1 MIDVEEHV
9 YHDDPGVG
17 HPDVRTELKNVAYYF
32 LGNGHIQAAVQ
43 TAPAGDGTPVGLLV
57 MDPERLRKKREALT
71 MDERTG
77 LDRTAV
83 RIAEQGRVE
92 RAEAGTFTAAWVA
105 GRAVPTAGVRWRT
118 TSAAV
123 EEYFFCPD
131 VASPLLARDVVI
143 ANRTKRRLRLRF
155 ETGVRAHLLEKAF
168 SLDPGASKT
177 ISVRYVLCPDRD
189 EVVPAFGRKAAPDKS
204 AAAFWGGLTRLS
216 FGHKL
221 LDGFFEAS
229 RAQLPAVISRA
240 GRLDGAIWQY
250 NREWLRDQAIVALA
264 MTMLGAHDRARTM
277 FHRLIDKFVTDE
289 GDTIDSSE
297 RRAPDEV
304 ELDQNGFLLY
314 TLKDYVLWTGDRE
327 IVRKHWPKIA
337 AAAEFP
343 LRDVFRHPAS
353 GLLTNRREFW
363 ERHRAHGIE
372 PGIELVHP
380 LYASVGLSAAAVL
393 GRMTGRYAEAVRWE
407 GESLRIK
414 RAMLEDP
421 RFRLADNRGFIKRR
435 RLDGRVQEKIVA
447 AADSGLPAGS
457 PLAGRGPH
465 FLNPDSS
472 AALPLALGF
481 VPPRSPLTALT
492 LGSLETLWNQ
502 AWTGGGY
509 GRYNATSEPDSP
521 GAWPIASLF
530 VARASVEAGRPD
542 NAWRVLRWLD
552 TVPGAKA
559 GAWFEFYGRRLA
571 PPFPQVGI
579 LPWTWAEIVI
589 LFVHHILGV
598 RPEEIGLR
606 IRPRLLPGLKGAR
619 ATLPFQNGRL
629 ELEVGKA
636 PKGAAPRFES
646 DSLILESGPGD
657 ALLAFPG
664 RDLKVK
670 ARVRS

>member
-1 MIDVEEHV
+1 MIDVKEHI
-9 YHDDPGVG
+9 YHDDPNIG
-17 HPDVRTELKNVAYYF
+17 HPDVRTELKNAAYFF
-32 LGNGHIQAAVQ
+32 LGNGLIQAAVQ
-43 TAPAGDGTPVGLLV
+43 AAPGGDGTPVGLLI

-83 RIAEQGRVE
+83 RIAEDGRLH
-92 RAEAGTFTAAWVA
+92 RAEAGAFAAAWVE
-105 GRAVPTAGVRWRT
+105 GRPVPTVGVRWLT
-118 TSAAV
+118 AALAV
-123 EEYFFCPD
+123 EENFFCPD
-131 VASPLLARDVVI
+131 VSSPILAREVAI
-143 ANRTKRRLRLRF
+143 TNRTKRRLRLRV
-155 ETGVRAHLLEKAF
+155 ETGVRAHLLEKSF
-168 SLDPGASKT
+168 SLEAGASKT
-177 ISVRYVLCPDRD
+177 ISLHYVLCPERD
-189 EVVPAFGRKAAPDKS
+189 EVMPAFGRKTASDKS

-221 LDGFFEAS
+221 LDRFFEAS

-240 GRLDGAIWQY
+240 GRLDGAVWQY
-250 NREWLRDQAIVALA
+250 NREWLRDQAVVALA
-264 MTMLGAHDRARTM
+264 LTMLGAHDRARTM
-277 FHRLIDKFVTDE
+277 FHRLLDKFVTAE
-289 GDTIDSSE
+289 GDTVDSSE

-327 IVRKHWPKIA
+327 IVRKHWPKIV

-343 LRDVFRHPAS
+343 LREIFRHPAS
-353 GLLTNRREFW
+353 GLLANRREFW

-372 PGIELVHP
+372 PGIELVYQ
-380 LYASVGLSAAAVL
+380 LYTSVGLAAAAVL
-393 GRMTGRYAEAVRWE
+393 ARMTGRYGEAVRWE

-421 RFRLADNRGFIKRR
+421 LFRLADNRGFIKRR
-435 RLDGRVQEKIVA
+435 RLDGKVQEKIVA
-447 AADSGLPAGS
+447 ASDSGLPAGS

-472 AALPLALGF
+472 AALPIALGL
-481 VPPRSPLTALT
+481 VPPHSPLTALT
-492 LGSLETLWNQ
+492 LGSLEALWNQ
-502 AWTGGGY
+502 EWTSGGY
-509 GRYNATSEPDSP
+509 GRYHATSEPDSP

-530 VARASVEAGRPD
+530 IARASVEAGRPE
-542 NAWRVLRWLD
+542 NAWRILRWLH

-559 GAWFEFYGRRLA
+559 GSWFEFYGRRLA

-606 IRPRLLPGLKGAR
+606 IRPRLLPGLKSAW
-619 ATLPFQNGRL
+619 ATLPFQSGRF
-629 ELEVGKA
+629 ELEIGKGTR
-636 PKGAAPRFES
+636 GAGPRFKS
-646 DSLILESGPGD
+646 DTLILESGPED
-657 ALLAFPG
+657 VLLAYPG
-664 RDLKVK
+664 RDFKLE
-670 ARVRS
+670 AGVRS